1 MSDVT
6 TTETSLAPLG
16 ELTRRIEAHAGF
28 GDWLAGIQPGRLATL
43 DEVWGSAR
51 ALVAAML
58 AARGGGPL
66 LVVCPQTDLADEF
79 GEEFALFST
88 ARCTAFPAWESDPG
102 ERLVHDEVFGGRL
115 RLLKALVKGE
125 SASPPDVVVAS
136 IQSLLQPVPSQS
148 QLKAMSRRVAV
159 GDTVDADDLLA
170 WLVANGLERT
180 SAVELPGECAARGGI
195 IDIFAAD
202 WDGPVRIELFGD
214 EIESLRWF
222 DVASQRSTGELQNIE
237 ITIVAANEETLTP
250 LVEFLPESTSV
261 LLIEPTELREAAS
274 RYLQRTERPDAHLS
288 YSGLMDLL
296 GRYEIISSEALA
308 AASGPHSFALP
319 IQSVERFTG
328 DISRVR
334 EQLDA
339 IGGDDR
345 VHVVCLTEAE
355 VKRVG
360 ETLAATAANKHGRL
374 HFPIGRL
381 KSGFRLSEDGEL
393 VISGS
398 QLFDRQ
404 EIRRPSRRRL
414 GRTIDSFTEL
424 REGDLVV
431 HLAHGIGRYR
441 GLELLER
448 ENAVEE
454 HLAISF
460 QGGTKIYVP
469 ASKIGLVQK
478 YVGSTKGR
486 TRLAKIGGQRWASQK
501 KAAESSV
508 TDLAAEML
516 ELQAARRSR
525 PGIRFPDD
533 SFWQQEFDAAFPY
546 HETPDQLTAMAAIK
560 QDMCQPRPMDRLLC
574 GDVGFG
580 KTELS
585 IRAAFKAVDSGYQV
599 GILVPTTVLVE
610 QHLRTFQNRTAEFPI
625 EIASLSRFRTR
636 KQQAETIERLAS
648 GQIDIVIGTHR
659 LAQADVR
666 FQNLGLVI
674 IDEEQRFGVEIKERL
689 KQVRQTVDVL
699 TMTATPIPR
708 TLHLS
713 LIGARDISNLET
725 APEDRF
731 AVETRVT
738 RFKPELIQHAI
749 LREMNRDGQVFF
761 VHNRVHDIAKVAA
774 KLQQIVPEARIGV
787 GHGQMPESQL
797 EKVMLDFV
805 NHQFDVLLATTIIE
819 SGLDIPNANT
829 IFIDDAD
836 QYGLADLHQL
846 RGRVGRYKHRA
857 YCNLLVDPHK
867 HLSPTASKRL
877 RAIEEFS
884 DMGAGF
890 AIAMRDLEIRGAGNI
905 LGTQQSGHIAAVGY
919 EFYCQ
924 LLDNAVRRLK
934 HQPPRHQLDVDIDLP
949 GEAYLP
955 DEYVPDMKMK
965 LDLYRRLA
973 RITSTTELRDIE
985 SELLDRFGTAPEVTQ
1000 RLLALRALRIDAAA
1014 WAIQTIHVEEGYVV
1028 LGYSDTAQI
1037 EQLRLRSDGR
1047 LRVVDGQSAYL
1058 PVKKSVTDAAA
1069 VLSAVQSLLRSR

>member
-1 MSDVT
+1 MSDA
-6 TTETSLAPLG
+6 TTEEISLAPLSQ
-16 ELTRRIEAHAGF
+16 LAQKIEAHVGF
-28 GDWLAGIQPGRLATL
+28 EQWMANVQPGRLATL

-51 ALVAAML
+51 ALVAAVI
-58 AARGGGPL
+58 ASKANGPL
-66 LVVCPQTDLADEF
+66 LVVCPDTDLADEF
-79 GEEFALFST
+79 SDELALFSS
-88 ARCTAFPAWESDPG
+88 ARCMAFPAWESDPG
-102 ERLVHDEVFGGRL
+102 ERLVHDEVFGDRL
-115 RLLKALVKGE
+115 RLLKTLLASEDVAL
-125 SASPPDVVVAS
+125 PDVVVTS
-136 IQSLLQPVPSQS
+136 IQSLLQPVPSRA
-148 QLKAMSRRVAV
+148 QLNAMSRRISA
-159 GDTVDADDLLA
+159 GDTVDADELLG
-170 WLVANGLERT
+170 WLVANGLHRT

-195 IDIFAAD
+195 IDIFSAD

-214 EIESLRWF
+214 EVESLRQF
-222 DVASQRSTGELQNIE
+222 DVATQRSTSNLREIE
-237 ITIVAANEETLTP
+237 ITIVAANDDAQTP
-250 LVEFLPESTSV
+250 LVEFLPGDTQA
-261 LLIEPTELREAAS
+261 LLIEPVELREAAAQ
-274 RYLQRTERPDAHLS
+274 YLRRTERPDAHLS
-288 YSGLMDLL
+288 YSMAIELL
-296 GRYEIISSEALA
+296 ARFRTISVEALA
-308 AASGPHSFALP
+308 TAAARDSLALP

-328 DISRVR
+328 DISKVR
-334 EQLDA
+334 DQLDA
-339 IGGDDR
+339 VGGNDE
-345 VHVVCLTEAE
+345 VYVVCLTEAE

-360 ETLAATAANKHGRL
+360 EILVSTNANKEGRL

-381 KSGFRLSEDGEL
+381 KTGFRLSEEAAL

-398 QLFDRQ
+398 ELFHRQ
-404 EIRRPSRRRL
+404 EIHRPSRRRL
-414 GRTIDSFTEL
+414 GRAIDSFTEL
-424 REGDLVV
+424 HAGDLVV
-431 HLAHGIGRYR
+431 HLSHGIGRYR
-441 GLELLER
+441 GLKLLER
-448 ENAVEE
+448 ESAVEE
-454 HLAISF
+454 HLTIEF
-460 QGGTKIYVP
+460 QGGTKVYVP

-478 YVGSTKGR
+478 YVGSTKGSA
-486 TRLAKIGGQRWASQK
+486 RLAKIGGQRWASQK

-508 TDLAAEML
+508 TDLAVEML
-516 ELQAARRSR
+516 ELQAARRAR

-533 SFWQQEFDAAFPY
+533 SFWQQEFDSAFPY
-546 HETPDQLTAMAAIK
+546 HETPDQLTTMVAIK

-599 GILVPTTVLVE
+599 GVLVPTTVLAE
-610 QHLRTFQNRTAEFPI
+610 QHLRTFQNRMAEFPI
-625 EIASLSRFRTR
+625 EIASLSRFSTR
-636 KQQAETIERLAS
+636 KQQSKTIERLAN
-648 GQIDIVIGTHR
+648 GQIDVVIGTHR
-659 LAQADVR
+659 LAQTDVR

-725 APEDRF
+725 APEDRL

-738 RFKPELIQHAI
+738 RFKPELIRHAI
-749 LREMNRDGQVFF
+749 MRELNRNGQVFF
-761 VHNRVHDIAKVAA
+761 VHNRVHDIANVAA
-774 KLQQIVPEARIGV
+774 KLQEIVPEARIGI
-787 GHGQMPESQL
+787 GHGQMPETKL
-797 EKVMLDFV
+797 EKVMFDFV

-857 YCNLLVDPHK
+857 YCYLLVDPRK
-867 HLSPTASKRL
+867 HLSPTAAKRL

-924 LLDNAVRRLK
+924 LLDNAVRVLR
-934 HQPPRHQLDVDIDLP
+934 HQPPNRYLDVDIDLP
-949 GEAYLP
+949 GEAHLP
-955 DEYVPDMKMK
+955 DEYVPDMKLK

-973 RITSTTELRDIE
+973 RVTSNGQLRDIE
-985 SELLDRFGTAPEVTQ
+985 SELVDRFGAPPDAAQ
-1000 RLLALRALRIDAAA
+1000 RLLALCSLRIDAAV
-1014 WAIQTIHVEEGYVV
+1014 WAIQTIHIEDGYVV
-1028 LGYSDTAQI
+1028 FGYSDKARI
-1037 EQLRLRSDGR
+1037 EQLRQQSDGR

-1058 PVKKSVTDAAA
+1058 PIGKRVTDAA
-1069 VLSAVQSLLRSR
+1069 VVFQAVQSLLHQ